1 MKNQQRTISRVVEY
15 AGIGLFTGEEAKLRF
30 KPSSA
35 NTGINFVRT
44 DIEDHPKIP
53 ASVETVS
60 DSTRQMS
67 LEKQGVGIK
76 SIEHLM
82 AALAGFGIDNIEI
95 EINGNEVPAGDG
107 SSLLFTQLLKG
118 AGIVTLKEPKKTFY
132 LKEELK
138 VSNGDA
144 SIIALPYDKGLFLSY
159 ILDFNGSFLNLNR
172 QYFEI
177 ELTENNFSTQIASA
191 RTWGLSSI
199 IEEYKK
205 KGLGKGVT
213 DDNSLILHEDGTI
226 TKPLSMAPASL
237 RFSNECVRHKILDII
252 GDLYLTNLELKA
264 RIVATKSGH
273 YLNACMAKKIIEVSK
288 KQINN

>member
-1 MKNQQRTISRVVEY
+1 LKSQQRTISRVVEY
-15 AGIGLFTGEEAKLRF
+15 VGIGLFTGEEVKLRF

-44 DIEDHPKIP
+44 DIEGHPKIP
-53 ASVETVS
+53 ANVETVS

-67 LEKQGVGIK
+67 LEKKGVGIK

-82 AALAGFGIDNIEI
+82 AALAGLGVDNIEI
-95 EINGNEVPAGDG
+95 ESNGNEVPAGDG
-107 SSLLFTQLLKG
+107 SALLFTQLLKG
-118 AGIVTLKEPKKTFY
+118 TGIVPLEKQKNTFY

-138 VSNGDA
+138 VSDGDA
-144 SIIALPYDKGLFLSY
+144 SIIALPYDKGLSLSY
-159 ILDFNGSFLNLNR
+159 ILDFNGSFLNR
-172 QYFEI
+172 QCFEI

-191 RTWGLSSI
+191 RTWGLRSV
-199 IEEYKK
+199 IEEFKK

-226 TKPLSMAPASL
+226 TKPLSMTPANL
-237 RFSNECVRHKILDII
+237 RFPNECVRHKILDII
-252 GDLYLTNLELKA
+252 GDLYLTNLELNA

-273 YLNACMAKKIIEVSK
+273 YLNACMAKKIIEISK
-288 KQINN
+288 DQINN

>member
-1 MKNQQRTISRVVEY
+1 LKNQQRTISRVVEY
-15 AGIGLFTGEEAKLRF
+15 AGIGLFTGEEVKLRF
-30 KPSSA
+30 KPSPA

-44 DIEDHPKIP
+44 DIEGHPKIP

-67 LEKQGVGIK
+67 LERKGVGIK

-82 AALAGFGIDNIEI
+82 AALAGLGIDNIEI
-95 EINGNEVPAGDG
+95 ESNGNEVPAGDG
-107 SSLLFTQLLKG
+107 SALLFTQLLKG
-118 AGIVTLKEPKKTFY
+118 TGIVPLEKPKNTFF

-138 VSNGDA
+138 VSDGDA
-144 SIIALPYDKGLFLSY
+144 SIIALPYDKGLSLSY
-159 ILDFNGSFLNLNR
+159 ILDFNGSFLNR
-172 QYFEI
+172 QCFEI
-177 ELTENNFSTQIASA
+177 ELTEDNFSTQIASA
-191 RTWGLSSI
+191 RTWGLRSV
-199 IEEYKK
+199 IEEFKK

-226 TKPLSMAPASL
+226 TKPLSMTPATL
-237 RFSNECVRHKILDII
+237 RFPNECVRHKILDII
-252 GDLYLTNLELKA
+252 GDLYLTNLELNA

-273 YLNACMAKKIIEVSK
+273 YLNACMAKKIIEISK

>member
-44 DIEDHPKIP
+44 DIEGHPKIP
-53 ASVETVS
+53 ASIEAVS

-67 LEKQGVGIK
+67 LEKQGAGVK

-82 AALAGFGIDNIEI
+82 AALAGLGIDNIEI

-118 AGIVTLKEPKKTFY
+118 TGVVPLEKPRKTFY
-132 LKEELK
+132 LREELE
-138 VSNGDA
+138 VSDGDA
-144 SIIALPYDKGLFLSY
+144 SIIALPHDKGLSLSY
-159 ILDFNGSFLNLNR
+159 ILDFNGSYLNR
-172 QYFEI
+172 QCFEI
-177 ELTENNFSTQIASA
+177 ELTEDNFSTQIASA
-191 RTWGLSSI
+191 RTWGLSSV

-213 DDNSLILHEDGTI
+213 DDNSFILHEDGTI

-237 RFSNECVRHKILDII
+237 RFPNECVRHKILDII
-252 GDLYLTNLELKA
+252 GDLYLTNLELNA

-288 KQINN
+288 NQINN